1 MTNSD
6 IFKNT
11 VFDHI
16 NPFPM
21 LICSVLAGILLGMM
35 LDVFSLTERFFG
47 KNRIII
53 FFTDMISVVFSYLF
67 LFVCAY
73 NFNCGMIRWYC
84 VVISLGALRIQ
95 RRLMSKP
102 FLKLCAFLI
111 NTVEKILKIA
121 SKILCFPTK
130 KLFGLSVFVY
140 RKAAKKTL
148 SLSRWQAY
156 LYEKNKIAARA
167 ADGFGLAPRV
177 KEEKEWKK
185 TKRTSRVKKSASLLQ

>member
-16 NPFPM
+16 NPLPM
-21 LICSVLAGILLGMM
+21 LLCSVVAGILLGMM

-84 VVISLGALRIQ
+84 VVISLGALRVQ

-102 FLKLCAFLI
+102 FLKLCGFLI
-111 NTVEKILKIA
+111 STVEKTLKIA
-121 SKILCFPTK
+121 LKILYFPIK
-130 KLFGLSVFVY
+130 RLFGLSVFVY

-148 SLSRWQAY
+148 SLSRKRAY
-156 LYEKNKIAARA
+156 LYERNKIAARA
-167 ADGFGLAPRV
+167 ADGFGLVPRT
-177 KEEKEWKK
+177 KEEKEWK
-185 TKRTSRVKKSASLLQ
+185 RTERTNRLKKLASPPQ